1 VETQKKEEY
10 ANMNELVKKVTDRV
24 GLSADQAQKAIEVV
38 VNFLEERL
46 PAPIAGQLDNVLGQ
60 GGSVTEAAKGLT
72 SKLGL

>member
-1 VETQKKEEY
+1 
-10 ANMNELVKKVTDRV
+10 MNELVKKVTDRV